1 MASQQ
6 FSHAWIDFKDKKEIS
21 WFEGSSA
28 LKDK

>member
-6 FSHAWIDFKDKKEIS
+6 FSHAWIDFKDKKDIS